1 MIVYAGNTL
10 QMSGDVTM
18 SSVSALFASGINLQ
32 PNAEV
37 VVDLAGLQ
45 RVDSSA
51 VSLMLAWL
59 REAQRKQV
67 VLRFANVPDNLLSLA
82 KLYGVAEL
90 LSLIPV
96 V

>member
-1 MIVYAGNTL
+1 LIVYAGNTL

-18 SSVSALFASGINLQ
+18 SSVSALFATGINLQ

-37 VVDLAGLQ
+37 LVDLAGLQ

-51 VSLMLAWL
+51 VSLMLAWV

-67 VLRFANVPDNLLSLA
+67 VLRFTNVPENLRSLA
-82 KLYGVAEL
+82 NLYGVAEL
-90 LSLIPV
+90 LSLNPV

>member
-1 MIVYAGNTL
+1 VYAGNTL

-18 SSVSALFASGINLQ
+18 SSVSALFATGINLQ

-37 VVDLAGLQ
+37 LVDLAGLQ

-51 VSLMLAWL
+51 VSLMLAWV

-67 VLRFANVPDNLLSLA
+67 VLRFTNVPENLRSLA
-82 KLYGVAEL
+82 NLYGVAEL
-90 LSLIPV
+90 LSLNPV